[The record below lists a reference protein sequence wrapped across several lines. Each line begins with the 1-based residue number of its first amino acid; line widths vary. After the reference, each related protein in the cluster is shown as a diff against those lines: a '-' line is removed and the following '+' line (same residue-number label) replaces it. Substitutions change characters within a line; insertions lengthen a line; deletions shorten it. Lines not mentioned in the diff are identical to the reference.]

1 MSETVFTKIIRGE
14 IPSHRVY
21 EDEKVFA
28 FLDIAPLATGHLLVV
43 PKEPAPTLDLLSDES
58 AAAVGRVLPRL
69 ARAVM
74 AATGTRD
81 YNVLQ
86 NNGAG
91 PLLVNDGFDRAWR
104 RVGLALDRSGFTVE
118 DRDRSKGVF
127 FVRYIDPDA
136 QDSSGKGWMDS
147 IAFWRPAEKTPQ
159 PQYRVLVTGKGESQS
174 EVVVQNAKGEVETS
188 ATGKRILALLLEQL
202 K

>member
-58 AAAVGRVLPRL
+58 AAAIGRVLPRL

-86 NNGAG
+86 NNGAAAHQAV
-91 PLLVNDGFDRAWR
+91 PHVHFHVIPKPSDQA
-104 RVGLALDRSGFTVE
+104 GLGIRWPGGTLAAE
-118 DRDRSKGVF
+118 D
-127 FVRYIDPDA
+127 
-136 QDSSGKGWMDS
+136 
-147 IAFWRPAEKTPQ
+147 
-159 PQYRVLVTGKGESQS
+159 
-174 EVVVQNAKGEVETS
+174 
-188 ATGKRILALLLEQL
+188 GKRLAAAVAAELARG
-202 K
+202 